1 MQISEISRYSAN
13 FDCIFVQ
20 KIFIFEQWLRL
31 FFSKINFLQFLCL
44 LTNLQPR
51 KKLFFYPFFCNFT
64 DINVELKK

>member
-31 FFSKINFLQFLCL
+31 FFQRSIFFTVSLFVDELTTSKKIILLSVFL
-44 LTNLQPR
+44 
-51 KKLFFYPFFCNFT
+51 
-64 DINVELKK
+64 